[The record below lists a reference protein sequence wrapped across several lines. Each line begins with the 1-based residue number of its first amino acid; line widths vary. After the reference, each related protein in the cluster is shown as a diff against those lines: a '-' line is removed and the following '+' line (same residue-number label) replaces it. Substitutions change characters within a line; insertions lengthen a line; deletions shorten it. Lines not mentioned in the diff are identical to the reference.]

1 MDGHCFISTRGGH
14 CWPSRSDWEGRQG
27 AGRAGDRVGL
37 LLDLD
42 EGSVTVYKHSAG
54 LVLA

>member
-14 CWPSRSDWEGRQG
+14 CWPSKSDWEGRQG